1 MILSSSK
8 LITMQGAAPITNGAV
23 AVRFGSILDAGPAG
37 KIIAKYPGHR
47 VVHLGNSVLL
57 PGLIN
62 LHVHLELPSLL
73 DSIRANTFPDWV
85 VNLIGK
91 KRGLTSGDYSRAT
104 RQNIKTLMRTG
115 TTTVA
120 DICTHTVSP
129 AILKESGLRAF
140 IFYEIISMNPSSPL
154 PRLSSLISSPSS
166 RLIRTGISPHASY
179 TVSEAALSA
188 INLFSQKKDIRLA
201 MHVAES
207 KDEVRLLQ
215 RKRNGFDKL
224 YKAAGWD
231 GSWAPKGTSPFE
243 YLNRI
248 GVLSS
253 NLLAVHA
260 VQVTDRDIML
270 IKKSKVSVAHCPR
283 SNKETGVGRMP
294 LEKFLD
300 EGITVGLGTDSL
312 ASSPSLNMW
321 DEMRYA
327 LQIHR
332 RNGITAEDV
341 LQLATIGG
349 AKALGME
356 TEIGSL
362 EPGKKADIIAVP
374 LPGKVTGD
382 FYSDLIRDTK
392 SCMMTVVDGR
402 ILHDGQCC

>member
-8 LITMQGAAPITNGAV
+8 LITMQGAAPLTNGAV
-23 AVRFGSILDAGPAG
+23 AMRFGSILDAGPAE
-37 KIIAKYPGHR
+37 KIIAKYPGHG
-47 VVHLGNSVLL
+47 VVHLGNAVLL

-62 LHVHLELPSLL
+62 LHVHLELPPLL

-85 VNLIGK
+85 ANLIGK
-91 KRGLTSGDYSRAT
+91 KRGLTSGDYSRAA
-104 RQNIKTLMRTG
+104 RQNAKTLIRTG

-129 AILKESGLRAF
+129 AILQESGLRAF
-140 IFYEIISMNPSSPL
+140 IFYEIIFMNPSSL
-154 PRLSSLISSPSS
+154 VPRLSSLISSPSS
-166 RLIRTGISPHASY
+166 RRIRTGISPHACY

-207 KDEVRLLQ
+207 KDEVRFLQ
-215 RKRNGFDKL
+215 RNRSGFERL
-224 YKAAGWD
+224 YRAAGWD
-231 GSWAPKGTSPFE
+231 PAWAPTADSPFE
-243 YLNRI
+243 YLHRL
-248 GVLSS
+248 GL
-253 NLLAVHA
+253 LGPKFLAVHA
-260 VQVTDRDIML
+260 VQATDKDIRL
-270 IKKSKVSVAHCPR
+270 LDKSRVPVAHCPR

-294 LEKFLD
+294 LKKFLD
-300 EGITVGLGTDSL
+300 AGITVGLGTDSL

-332 RNGITAEDV
+332 RDGITAEDV
-341 LQLATIGG
+341 LRLATIDG

-356 TEIGSL
+356 REIGSL

-374 LPGKVTGD
+374 LPGKKTGD
-382 FYSDLIRDTK
+382 FYSDLIGETK
-392 SCMMTVVDGR
+392 SCIMTVVNGR
-402 ILHDGQCC
+402 ILHDKQCC